1 MVAQSCRSDPADED
15 GSMLHTM
22 QRLNFGS
29 QSDSSASDAALSHS
43 SMSPSGVVPAKLT
56 HSLSCAI
63 HLLAILLVP
72 KRKISRLGMEILSR
86 ADSGEEGQS
95 LQAGS

>member
-1 MVAQSCRSDPADED
+1 
-15 GSMLHTM
+15 MLHTM

-29 QSDSSASDAALSHS
+29 KCDSSASAGALSNS
-43 SMSPSGVVPAKLT
+43 SMSSSGVVPAKLT

-72 KRKISRLGMEILSR
+72 KRKISRLGMEIFSS
-86 ADSGEEGQS
+86 ADLGAEGQS